1 MIKDLSV
8 IQKTY
13 DLIVWYIPIIER
25 SPRTHRFTV
34 GDRIVNNLYE
44 LLEGLIEAR
53 YTQNKREKL
62 QAMSI
67 KLDVLRHQA
76 QLLLD
81 FALIDHKQYQY
92 VNKLMNEV
100 GIELGGWIKQQES
113 KSL

>member
-34 GDRIVNNLYE
+34 GDKIVNNLYE

-62 QAMSI
+62 
-67 KLDVLRHQA
+67 
-76 QLLLD
+76 
-81 FALIDHKQYQY
+81 
-92 VNKLMNEV
+92 
-100 GIELGGWIKQQES
+100 
-113 KSL
+113 